1 MISRRNIH
9 ENHGNQWQPAPC
21 REYGATAAQG
31 IGRGRF
37 AWSRDGVFDLYPLQ
51 YKGCLSCFYCKRK
64 DKEHGVC
71 IVKDDLAPVLERA
84 KQADAL
90 LFGSPIYFMNLTS
103 GMQAFL
109 ERFFS
114 QYIYSRE
121 IPSVLGKTLP
131 SAFLY
136 TMNATEE
143 QADAF
148 HLKDSLAAYERAAA
162 GILGVKPYLFYDFNT
177 LQFKDYSKY
186 ESSIFSEEE
195 KRDYHEKHGAEIAA
209 QAYELG
215 KKLILDAQKL

>member
-1 MISRRNIH
+1 MKIMAINGSPRRA
-9 ENHGNQWQPAPC
+9 ENTARLLHKALEGAASLGAET
-21 REYGATAAQG
+21 EY
-31 IGRGRF
+31 I
-37 AWSRDGVFDLYPLQ
+37 DLYPLK

-64 DKEHGVC
+64 DKEHGGC

-103 GMQAFL
+103 GMQTFL
-109 ERFFS
+109 ERFFFS

-143 QADAF
+143 QATAF
-148 HLKDSLAAYERAAA
+148 HIKENLAAYERAAA
-162 GILGVKPYLFYDFNT
+162 GILGAKPYLFYEFNT

-186 ESSIFSEEE
+186 ESSIFSKEE
-195 KRDYHEKHGAEIAA
+195 KRAYHEKHGAEIAE
-209 QAYELG
+209 QAYALG

>member
-1 MISRRNIH
+1 MKIMAIIGSLRRA
-9 ENHGNQWQPAPC
+9 ENTARLLHKALEAAASLGAEP
-21 REYGATAAQG
+21 EY
-31 IGRGRF
+31 I
-37 AWSRDGVFDLYPLQ
+37 DLYPLK

-103 GMQAFL
+103 GMQTFL
-109 ERFFS
+109 ERFFFS

-131 SAFLY
+131 SAFVS
-136 TMNATEE
+136 TMSATEE
-143 QADAF
+143 QATAF
-148 HLKDSLAAYERAAA
+148 HIKENLAAYERAAA
-162 GILGVKPYLFYDFNT
+162 GILGAKPYLFYEFNT

-186 ESSIFSEEE
+186 DSSIYSEEE
-195 KRDYHEKHGAEIAA
+195 KRAYHEKHGAEIAE
-209 QAYELG
+209 QAYALG

>member
-1 MISRRNIH
+1 MKIMAINGSPRRA
-9 ENHGNQWQPAPC
+9 ENTARLLHKALEGAASLGAET
-21 REYGATAAQG
+21 EY
-31 IGRGRF
+31 I
-37 AWSRDGVFDLYPLQ
+37 DLYPLK

-103 GMQAFL
+103 GMQTFL
-109 ERFFS
+109 ERFFFS

-162 GILGVKPYLFYDFNT
+162 GILGAKPYLFYEFNT
-177 LQFKDYSKY
+177 QFKDYSKY
-186 ESSIFSEEE
+186 ESSIFSKEE
-195 KRDYHEKHGAEIAA
+195 KRAYHEKHGAEIAE
-209 QAYELG
+209 QAYALG

>member
-1 MISRRNIH
+1 MKIMAINGSPRRA
-9 ENHGNQWQPAPC
+9 ENTARLLHKALEGAASLGAET
-21 REYGATAAQG
+21 EY
-31 IGRGRF
+31 I
-37 AWSRDGVFDLYPLQ
+37 DLYPLK

-103 GMQAFL
+103 SMQTFL
-109 ERFFS
+109 ERFFFS

-143 QADAF
+143 QATAF
-148 HLKDSLAAYERAAA
+148 HIKENLAAYERAAA
-162 GILGVKPYLFYDFNT
+162 GILGAKPYLFYEFNT

-195 KRDYHEKHGAEIAA
+195 KRAYHEKHGAEIAE
-209 QAYELG
+209 QAYALG
-215 KKLILDAQKL
+215 KKLILDVQKL

>member
-1 MISRRNIH
+1 MKIMAINGSPRRA
-9 ENHGNQWQPAPC
+9 ENTARLLHKALEGAASLGAET
-21 REYGATAAQG
+21 EY
-31 IGRGRF
+31 I
-37 AWSRDGVFDLYPLQ
+37 DLYPLK

-103 GMQAFL
+103 GMQTFL
-109 ERFFS
+109 ERFFFS

-162 GILGVKPYLFYDFNT
+162 GILGVKPYLFYDSTRCNSRITANT
-177 LQFKDYSKY
+177 SLQ
-186 ESSIFSEEE
+186 SSPR
-195 KRDYHEKHGAEIAA
+195 KRSMPITRSTVLKSQNRHTHWARN
-209 QAYELG
+209 
-215 KKLILDAQKL
+215 

>member
-1 MISRRNIH
+1 MKIMAINGSPRRA
-9 ENHGNQWQPAPC
+9 ENTARLLHKALEGAASLGAET
-21 REYGATAAQG
+21 EY
-31 IGRGRF
+31 I
-37 AWSRDGVFDLYPLQ
+37 DLYPLK

-103 GMQAFL
+103 SMQTFL
-109 ERFFS
+109 ERFFFS

-143 QADAF
+143 QATAF
-148 HLKDSLAAYERAAA
+148 HIKENLAAYERAAA
-162 GILGVKPYLFYDFNT
+162 GILGAKPYLFYEFNT

-195 KRDYHEKHGAEIAA
+195 KRAYHEKHGAEIAG
-209 QAYELG
+209 QAYALG
-215 KKLILDAQKL
+215 KKLILDVQKL

>member
-1 MISRRNIH
+1 MKIMAINGSPRRA
-9 ENHGNQWQPAPC
+9 ENTARLLHKALEGAASLGAET
-21 REYGATAAQG
+21 EY
-31 IGRGRF
+31 I
-37 AWSRDGVFDLYPLQ
+37 DLYPLK
-51 YKGCLSCFYCKRK
+51 YKGWLSCFYCKRK

-103 GMQAFL
+103 GMQTFL
-109 ERFFS
+109 ERFFFS

-121 IPSVLGKTLP
+121 IPSVLGKPLP

-143 QADAF
+143 QATAF
-148 HLKDSLAAYERAAA
+148 HIKENLAAYERAAA
-162 GILGVKPYLFYDFNT
+162 GILGAKPYLFYEFNT

-195 KRDYHEKHGAEIAA
+195 KRAYDEKHGAEIAE
-209 QAYELG
+209 QAYALG

>member
-1 MISRRNIH
+1 MKIMAINGSPRRA
-9 ENHGNQWQPAPC
+9 ENTARLLHKALEGAASLLEAET
-21 REYGATAAQG
+21 EY
-31 IGRGRF
+31 I
-37 AWSRDGVFDLYPLQ
+37 DLYPLK
-51 YKGCLSCFYCKRK
+51 YKGCLSCFYCKQK
-64 DKEHGVC
+64 DKEHGGC

-103 GMQAFL
+103 GMQTFL
-109 ERFFS
+109 ERFFFS

-143 QADAF
+143 QATAF
-148 HLKDSLAAYERAAA
+148 HIKENLAAYERAAV
-162 GILGVKPYLFYDFNT
+162 GILGAKPYLFYEFNT

-195 KRDYHEKHGAEIAA
+195 KHAYHEKHGAEIAE
-209 QAYELG
+209 QAYALG

>member
-1 MISRRNIH
+1 MKIMAINGSPRRA
-9 ENHGNQWQPAPC
+9 ENTAQLLHKALEGAASLGAET
-21 REYGATAAQG
+21 EY
-31 IGRGRF
+31 I
-37 AWSRDGVFDLYPLQ
+37 DLYPLK

-71 IVKDDLAPVLERA
+71 IVKDDLTAVLERA

-109 ERFFS
+109 ERFFFS
-114 QYIYSRE
+114 QYIYSRK
-121 IPSVLGKTLP
+121 IPSVLGKTIP

-136 TMNATEE
+136 TMNATEK

-148 HLKDSLAAYERAAA
+148 HLKDSLAAYEWSAA
-162 GILGVKPYLFYDFNT
+162 GILGAKPYLFYDFNT

-195 KRDYHEKHGAEIAA
+195 KRDYHEKHSAEVAEK
-209 QAYELG
+209 AYELG
-215 KKLILDAQKL
+215 KQLILDAQKL

>member
-1 MISRRNIH
+1 MKIMAINGSPRRA
-9 ENHGNQWQPAPC
+9 ENTARLLHKALEGAASLGAET
-21 REYGATAAQG
+21 EY
-31 IGRGRF
+31 I
-37 AWSRDGVFDLYPLQ
+37 DLYPLK

-103 GMQAFL
+103 GMQTFL
-109 ERFFS
+109 ERFFFS
-114 QYIYSRE
+114 QYIYGRE

-143 QADAF
+143 QATAF
-148 HLKDSLAAYERAAA
+148 HIKENLAAYERAAA
-162 GILGVKPYLFYDFNT
+162 DILGAKPYLFYEFNT

-195 KRDYHEKHGAEIAA
+195 KRAYHEKHGAEIAE
-209 QAYELG
+209 QAYALG

>member
-1 MISRRNIH
+1 MKIMAINGSPRRA
-9 ENHGNQWQPAPC
+9 ENTARLLHKALEGAASLGAET
-21 REYGATAAQG
+21 EY
-31 IGRGRF
+31 
-37 AWSRDGVFDLYPLQ
+37 VDLYPLQ

-109 ERFFS
+109 ERFFFS

-162 GILGVKPYLFYDFNT
+162 GILGVKPYLLYDFNT

>member
-1 MISRRNIH
+1 MKIMAINGSPRRA
-9 ENHGNQWQPAPC
+9 ENTARLLHKALEGAASLGAET
-21 REYGATAAQG
+21 EY
-31 IGRGRF
+31 I
-37 AWSRDGVFDLYPLQ
+37 DLYPLK

-71 IVKDDLAPVLERA
+71 IVKDDLAPVLKRA

-103 GMQAFL
+103 GMQTFL
-109 ERFFS
+109 ERFFFS

-143 QADAF
+143 QATAF
-148 HLKDSLAAYERAAA
+148 HIKENLAAYPRPAARNHA
-162 GILGVKPYLFYDFNT
+162 AKPNQIYDINPQQFNHNT
-177 LQFKDYSKY
+177 KN
-186 ESSIFSEEE
+186 ESTIITEEE
-195 KRDYHEKHGAEIAA
+195 KRAYHEKHGAEIAE
-209 QAYELG
+209 QAYALG

>member
-1 MISRRNIH
+1 MKIMAINGSPRRA
-9 ENHGNQWQPAPC
+9 ENTARLLHKALEGAASLGAET
-21 REYGATAAQG
+21 EY
-31 IGRGRF
+31 I
-37 AWSRDGVFDLYPLQ
+37 DLYPLK

-103 GMQAFL
+103 SMQTFL
-109 ERFFS
+109 ERFFFS

-143 QADAF
+143 QATAF
-148 HLKDSLAAYERAAA
+148 HIKENLAAYERAAA
-162 GILGVKPYLFYDFNT
+162 GILGAKPYLFYEFNT

-186 ESSIFSEEE
+186 ESSIFSKEE
-195 KRDYHEKHGAEIAA
+195 KRAYHEKHGAEIAE
-209 QAYELG
+209 QAYALG
-215 KKLILDAQKL
+215 KKLILDVQKL